1 MDFKK
6 QINYSGKIKGLQI
19 VNGKFVD
26 TDGEIINLAEILA
39 SVYGDMS
46 FDLSTTAKSEEAIDV
61 EPDEEATIDE
71 NGNVVY
77 E

>member
-1 MDFKK
+1 M
-6 QINYSGKIKGLQI
+6 
-19 VNGKFVD
+19 
-26 TDGEIINLAEILA
+26 A
-39 SVYGDMS
+39 
-46 FDLSTTAKSEEAIDV
+46 FDLSTTSKSEEDIDA

>member
-1 MDFKK
+1 MSFKK
-6 QINYSGKIKGLQI
+6 QTTYTGKLKQLKIFDG
-19 VNGKFVD
+19 NFVD
-26 TDGEIINLAEILA
+26 ESGEVINLVEILA
-39 SVYGDMS
+39 NVYGDMA
-46 FDLSTTAKSEEAIDV
+46 FDLSTTSKSEEDIDA